1 MNSIW
6 QQLTLFN
13 LPLEQWRS
21 TSYLYSFSCG
31 SLRDWRQSSWL
42 MQWAEPLGFVLI
54 TLIFGLAPFVGNA
67 LIGVLLI
74 AAAAFWMLLTL
85 SDEPLIIFSPI
96 HLLVLTYWGIATIA
110 TAMSPVKQ
118 AAFSG
123 WSKLT
128 LYLLFF
134 ALMARILRSPK
145 LRAWLIAFYL
155 HIALIVSFYGVRQWI
170 DKVPPLATWN
180 DPTSTQADL
189 TRAYSYLGNPNLLGS
204 YLLPAIALSFAAI
217 LVWKS
222 WGTKALAVTMLLVN
236 CACLRYTDS
245 RGAWIGCVVMMVV
258 FAILLWYWWSPKMP
272 RFWRT
277 LALPLGLGSFA
288 FVIILGILLVEPLR
302 VRVSSIFV
310 GRGDSSNNFRMNV
323 WTAVIEMIQDRPILG
338 IGPGNV
344 AFNKVYPL
352 YMRPRYSA
360 LSAYS
365 VLLEITVES
374 GFIGLMTFLWLLVV
388 TFNQGA
394 AQLKILRDQEVVN
407 TISSGEVEGEVLSQ
421 DAKLKSQDSSAGFW
435 LMAAIATLTG
445 MMAHGFVDTVWYR
458 PEVNML
464 WWLMVAIIASYY
476 VVIPKPQT

>member
-31 SLRDWRQSSWL
+31 SLQNWRQSSWL
-42 MQWAEPLGFVLI
+42 MQWAETLGFVLI
-54 TLIFGLAPFVGNA
+54 SLIFGLAPFVGNA

-85 SDEPLIIFSPI
+85 SDEPLIVFSPI
-96 HLLVLTYWGIATIA
+96 HLLVLMYWGIATIA

-134 ALMARILRSPK
+134 ALMARVLRSPK
-145 LRAWLIAFYL
+145 LRSWLIAVYL

-180 DPTSTQADL
+180 DPTSAQANL

-217 LVWKS
+217 FVWKS

-277 LALPLGLGSFA
+277 WALPLGLGSFA

-302 VRVSSIFV
+302 VRVSSIFL

-323 WTAVIEMIQDRPILG
+323 WTAVIEMIKDRPILG

-394 AQLKILRDQEVVN
+394 AQLKILRDGEGMKA
-407 TISSGEVEGEVLSQ
+407 ISGGEVLSQ
-421 DAKLKSQDSSAGFW
+421 DVQVKSPDSLGGFW

-476 VVIPKPQT
+476 AVIPKPQT